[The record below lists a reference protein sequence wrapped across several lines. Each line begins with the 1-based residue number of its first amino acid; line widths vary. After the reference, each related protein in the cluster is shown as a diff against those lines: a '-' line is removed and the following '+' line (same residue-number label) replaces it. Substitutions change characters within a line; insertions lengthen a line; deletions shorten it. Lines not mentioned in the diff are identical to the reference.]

1 MKVDYLIQ
9 LFKSSNKKIWNNKVF
24 SYFLI
29 ALVIGFTVILRKLPQ
44 IYYKYLLNPV
54 LLLLVV
60 ILIIL
65 IASHNYSLGI
75 ILGVCLIALYY
86 PTQYQYQ
93 KIYLETFENET
104 DTIPIEKTDKNIVDD
119 EKPTKEP
126 PKEITEEP
134 TEKPKLSN
142 KKTDESD
149 KESDKE
155 SDEESDQESQ
165 SGDEKSQSGDEKS
178 SGDEKEEK
186 ISGMRLENLNPSYY
200 KKKPSNSSNT
210 SNNKKIVEKFGKN
223 NKPNPNN
230 KSVIKPNNKSKSKP
244 KNKEETFLGEVRNI
258 VNDLDTGNNKMN
270 ANSAIKKISELM
282 YNKHKTSIQQI
293 LNNNDN
299 DDTDETDDDEI

>member
-1 MKVDYLIQ
+1 MKVDYLLQ

-65 IASHNYSLGI
+65 ITSHNYSLGI

-93 KIYLETFENET
+93 NTYLETFENEN

-119 EKPTKEP
+119 EEIIKKQNEEPTKEP
-126 PKEITEEP
+126 KIE
-134 TEKPKLSN
+134 N
-142 KKTDESD
+142 KKTDKKNEEKNIESD
-149 KESDKE
+149 AESDAE
-155 SDEESDQESQ
+155 SVNDEESQ
-165 SGDEKSQSGDEKS
+165 SEDEKTSDDKK
-178 SGDEKEEK
+178 DEK

-200 KKKPSNSSNT
+200 KKKSSNSSSNS
-210 SNNKKIVEKFGKN
+210 SNNKKIVEKFEKN
-223 NKPNPNN
+223 TKPKLNN
-230 KSVIKPNNKSKSKP
+230 KSNNKSKSKP
-244 KNKEETFLGEVRNI
+244 QTKEETFLGEVRKV

-293 LNNNDN
+293 LNNND
-299 DDTDETDDDEI
+299 DDDSDETDEDEI

>member
-1 MKVDYLIQ
+1 MKIEYLLQ

-119 EKPTKEP
+119 EKLIEEP
-126 PKEITEEP
+126 NQEPNQEP

-149 KESDKE
+149 KESDEE
-155 SDEESDQESQ
+155 SDEELQ
-165 SGDEKSQSGDEKS
+165 SGDKKS

-200 KKKPSNSSNT
+200 KKKLSNSSNT
-210 SNNKKIVEKFGKN
+210 SNSSNNKKIVEKFGKD
-223 NKPNPNN
+223 NKP
-230 KSVIKPNNKSKSKP
+230 KPNNKSKSKP

-270 ANSAIKKISELM
+270 ANNAIKKISELM

-293 LNNNDN
+293 LNSN
-299 DDTDETDDDEI
+299 DTDETDDDEI

>member
-9 LFKSSNKKIWNNKVF
+9 LFKSSNKKILNNKLF

-93 KIYLETFENET
+93 NIYLETFENET

-119 EKPTKEP
+119 EEPIKEP
-126 PKEITEEP
+126 IKESVKEPVKEPIEKP
-134 TEKPKLSN
+134 TEKPKKAN
-142 KKTDESD
+142 KKTDKKTDKSEESD
-149 KESDKE
+149 GELA
-155 SDEESDQESQ
+155 SDEEPQ
-165 SGDEKSQSGDEKS
+165 SEDEKS
-178 SGDEKEEK
+178 SKDKKEKEEKEEK

-200 KKKPSNSSNT
+200 KKKSSNSSNS
-210 SNNKKIVEKFGKN
+210 SNNKKIVENFDKN
-223 NKPNPNN
+223 NKEE
-230 KSVIKPNNKSKSKP
+230 SNNKSKSKP
-244 KNKEETFLGEVRNI
+244 KNNEETFLGDVRKI

-270 ANSAIKKISELM
+270 ANNAIKKISELM

-293 LNNNDN
+293 LNNA
-299 DDTDETDDDEI
+299 DDDSDTEDDDKI

>member
-86 PTQYQYQ
+86 PTQQQYQ
-93 KIYLETFENET
+93 NIYLETFENET
-104 DTIPIEKTDKNIVDD
+104 ETIPIEKTDKNIVDD
-119 EKPTKEP
+119 EEPIKEP
-126 PKEITEEP
+126 VKEPIEKPTEEP
-134 TEKPKLSN
+134 KKEN
-142 KKTDESD
+142 KKTDKKTDKSEESD
-149 KESDKE
+149 GELA
-155 SDEESDQESQ
+155 SDEEPQ
-165 SGDEKSQSGDEKS
+165 SEDEKS
-178 SGDEKEEK
+178 SKDKKEKEEKEEK

-200 KKKPSNSSNT
+200 KKKSSNS
-210 SNNKKIVEKFGKN
+210 SNNKKIVENFGKN
-223 NKPNPNN
+223 TKAE
-230 KSVIKPNNKSKSKP
+230 SNNKSKSKP
-244 KNKEETFLGEVRNI
+244 KNNEETFLGDVRKI

-270 ANSAIKKISELM
+270 ANNAIKKISELM

-293 LNNNDN
+293 LNNA
-299 DDTDETDDDEI
+299 DDDSDTEDDDKI